1 MLLKIEFNF
10 LYASFLKN
18 KKCIYLMINYL
29 NFSYSRII
37 ISFIL
42 ALTYNFLLNLD
53 SILSLLILLPILGS
67 FLIVLIPSEN
77 KTFLKTVGLVTSGV
91 VFLLSLSLW
100 INFNKSISKFQ
111 FVESINY
118 WFPWDS
124 VSSTPILLG
133 VDGISL
139 FFILLTTLLIF
150 LCLLSSWENINV
162 YLKEYILA
170 FLILESLLLGVF
182 MILDLLV
189 FYVFFESTLIP
200 MYIMILLYGSR
211 ERKIRA
217 ATMLFL
223 YTLLGSVFMLAAILY
238 IYWGIG
244 TTDYQIVV
252 ASAQFT
258 SFEQRL
264 LWLAFFFSFATKVPM
279 LPVHIWLPEAHV
291 EAPTAGSVLLAG
303 ILLKLGSYGFLR
315 FSLPLF
321 PEANFYFTPLVYTL
335 AILGVIYTS
344 LTAIRQTDFKRIIA
358 YTSVAHMNIVMI
370 GIYSFNIIG
379 LGGSILQSVSHGF
392 VSSALFLVIGVVY
405 DRFHTR
411 LIKYYS
417 GLVHIM
423 PLYAII
429 FLFFTMA
436 NIALPGTSSFV
447 GEFLILTGSLKENTT
462 VTFLGAT
469 GMILG
474 GAYSLWL
481 LNRVIYG
488 NLKTDDGHLHL
499 KYFYDVNRREFYVFF
514 PLILGTL
521 LMGIYPKIFL
531 DPLDASLLNLVFQLQ
546 N

>member
-1 MLLKIEFNF
+1 MFKLFTSTNLFPRILLSLSI
-10 LYASFLKN
+10 A
-18 KKCIYLMINYL
+18 
-29 NFSYSRII
+29 
-37 ISFIL
+37 FI
-42 ALTYNFLLNLD
+42 YNFVTSMD
-53 SILSLLILLPILGS
+53 SILSFLIFFPLFGS
-67 FLIVLIPSEN
+67 FFIAWLPSEQ
-77 KTFLKTVGLVTSGV
+77 KTLIKSIALFISGV
-91 VFLLSLSLW
+91 VFLFSLSLF
-100 INFNKSISKFQ
+100 INFNKSLSKFQ
-111 FVESINY
+111 FTETVNY

-124 VSSTPILLG
+124 SSSTFILLG

-150 LCLLSSWENINV
+150 ICLLSSWDNIHTH
-162 YLKEYILA
+162 LKEYLLA
-170 FLILESLLLGVF
+170 FLVLESLLLGVF
-182 MILDLLV
+182 MTLNLLMFYIL
-189 FYVFFESTLIP
+189 FEATLIP
-200 MYIMILLYGSR
+200 MFIIILTWGSR

-217 ATMLFL
+217 ANMLFL
-223 YTLLGSVFMLAAILY
+223 YTLFGSVFMLAGILY
-238 IYWGIG
+238 IYWVVGS
-244 TTDYQIVV
+244 TDYQIIV

-264 LWLAFFFSFATKVPM
+264 LWLSFFLSFATKVPM

-291 EAPTAGSVLLAG
+291 EAPTAGSVILAG

-321 PEANFYFTPLVYTL
+321 PEANFYFTPLVYTI
-335 AILGVIYTS
+335 AVLGVIYTS

-370 GIYSFNIIG
+370 GVYSFNVIG
-379 LGGSILQSVSHGF
+379 LGGSILQSISHGF
-392 VSSALFLVIGVVY
+392 VSSALFLIIGVVY

-423 PLYAII
+423 PLYALI

-447 GEFLILTGSLKENTT
+447 GEFLILAGSFKENTS
-462 VTFLGAT
+462 VTFLAAT

-481 LNRVIYG
+481 YNLVIYG
-488 NLKTDDGHLHL
+488 NLKKDEGNLHL
-499 KYFYDVNRREFYVFF
+499 KYSYDINRREFYIFL
-514 PLILGTL
+514 PLLIGTL
-521 LMGIYPKIFL
+521 LMGIYPKVFL
-531 DPLDASLLNLVFQLQ
+531 DSLDASLLNLVFQLKS
-546 N
+546 